1 MKTVNDS
8 EKKKLIQENLPL
20 VKKVAS
26 KIYARLPDCDIEFD
40 DLVQTGVIGLI
51 KAIDNFKQDRA
62 QFSTYAYIRIRGEI
76 LDYLRSLEIVP
87 RTEKDR
93 ITTEYADSEIEVP
106 LSNFALMVSLDR
118 VISDEDE
125 SISFIDT
132 FVSNTKTPE
141 EEYIIKEILDKVS
154 GYINHNLSDTERR
167 VIHMLF
173 FEEREPKEISE
184 ILGISVSRISQIK
197 SATIE
202 KLRKFMYDIL

>member
-1 MKTVNDS
+1 MKTINNS
-8 EKKKLIQENLPL
+8 EKKRLIQENLPL

-26 KIYARLPDCDIEFD
+26 KIYARLPDCDIEFN

-93 ITTEYADSEIEVP
+93 ITAEYAERDIEVP
-106 LSNFALMVSLDR
+106 LSNFAIMLSLDR
-118 VISDEDE
+118 VISEDDE

-132 FVSNTKTPE
+132 FISNTKTPE
-141 EEYIIKEILDKVS
+141 EEYIVKELLEKVNS
-154 GYINHNLSDTERR
+154 YMNNNLSDTEKK
-167 VIHMLF
+167 VIQMLF

-197 SATIE
+197 SAVIE
-202 KLRKFMYDIL
+202 KLRKFMYDII